1 MTTNNIAFLR
11 EFSIL
16 GLSDDTIKNKIQLS
30 KKIHQNFYKME
41 APCFSYG
48 EEIL

>member
-1 MTTNNIAFLR
+1 MITKKQLALNLVNSFNLN
-11 EFSIL
+11 FS
-16 GLSDDTIKNKIQLS
+16 S
-30 KKIHQNFYKME
+30 HQNLCKME

>member
-1 MTTNNIAFLR
+1 MDDEIKEYKFLL
-11 EFSIL
+11 EQF
-16 GLSDDTIKNKIQLS
+16 
-30 KKIHQNFYKME
+30 HQNLCKME

>member
-1 MTTNNIAFLR
+1 MIEIINTEINKIETFIKNNI
-11 EFSIL
+11 
-16 GLSDDTIKNKIQLS
+16 
-30 KKIHQNFYKME
+30 KKTNHQNLCKME